1 MSEGSLGSGPK
12 TEYRSYIRSSI
23 FDRSRFQNLL
33 RICQV
38 EEDKEEAA
46 FG

>member
-1 MSEGSLGSGPK
+1 MSKGSLGSEPM
-12 TEYRSYIRSSI
+12 TEYQSCISSSI
-23 FDRSRFQNLL
+23 FDRSRSQNLL

-38 EEDKEEAA
+38 EEEKEEDA